1 MKILTTGGA
10 GFIGTSLCK
19 YILAQTDHSIVN
31 VDKLTY
37 AADKAAVEA
46 LSSDDRYQFFQ
57 VDICDYFAF
66 SNLVK
71 TVKPHAIMHLAAESH
86 VDRSIEGPGAF
97 IQTNLI
103 GTYNVLEA
111 ARDFYESAAPEN
123 FRFHHISTDEVY
135 GTLGDEGAF
144 TEDTSYDPRSP
155 YSASK
160 AGSDHLVR
168 AWHETYGLP
177 VVITNCSNNYGPHQ
191 YPEKLIPVIIR
202 EALAGNPIPIY
213 GQGLNIRDW
222 LFVEDHAEALICV
235 LEEGQIGESYNIGG
249 ETELRNIDL
258 VEMVCEVLDM
268 LVADSAHIPHKNLI
282 SFVEDRKGHDYRYAM
297 DISKIKAELDWS
309 PVTKFK
315 DGILKTV
322 QWYLDN
328 PDFLYQK
335 DAGNPS
341 LKTKQGAV

>member
-1 MKILTTGGA
+1 M
-10 GFIGTSLCK
+10 
-19 YILAQTDHSIVN
+19 
-31 VDKLTY
+31 
-37 AADKAAVEA
+37 
-46 LSSDDRYQFFQ
+46 
-57 VDICDYFAF
+57 
-66 SNLVK
+66 
-71 TVKPHAIMHLAAESH
+71 
-86 VDRSIEGPGAF
+86 
-97 IQTNLI
+97 
-103 GTYNVLEA
+103 
-111 ARDFYESAAPEN
+111 
-123 FRFHHISTDEVY
+123 
-135 GTLGDEGAF
+135 
-144 TEDTSYDPRSP
+144 
-155 YSASK
+155 
-160 AGSDHLVR
+160 
-168 AWHETYGLP
+168 
-177 VVITNCSNNYGPHQ
+177 
-191 YPEKLIPVIIR
+191 IIR
-202 EALAGNPIPIY
+202 EALAGNPIPVY